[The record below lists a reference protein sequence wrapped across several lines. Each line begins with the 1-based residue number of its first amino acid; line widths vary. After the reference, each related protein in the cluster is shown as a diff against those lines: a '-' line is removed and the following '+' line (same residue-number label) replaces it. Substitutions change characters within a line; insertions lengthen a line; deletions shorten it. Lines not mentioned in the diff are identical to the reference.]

1 MAKETKDRG
10 AIEIAPQG
18 QKVVKVDLLEDA
30 NGDVAR
36 VTWPFKFHSP
46 SHPVLAK
53 LREREKLDEV
63 IAPGKT
69 HFEKT
74 LLLKRWAGQNTRGRG
89 GVRYPSWNAVEILDN
104 IRGSDDIIVMC
115 GQAAMVFLQACC
127 SLGIQCRYV
136 EIGTKRNPYCHWL
149 TEVYLTDF
157 DKWAIVDATPQGNC
171 NVYITRD
178 GIPQS
183 GLELHN
189 AYLSGDYDDLVAVH
203 DPQVTDPKH
212 DQSAQQIIPM
222 YYYFR
227 VIFTQDHQTEN
238 PPYFDLENTFDRWND
253 AIEWQDELTVP
264 WTENRNSKPWCLPHR
279 QFCERSTSRE
289 EDLYWR
295 PTDECRVEMRWFDG
309 TNFRVKLNNL
319 CPDFER
325 YLVRLDGGQWKR
337 LDGASRPAPAP
348 GQSADWFAW
357 EIEPG
362 THSIEA
368 RTLTK
373 AGKEGPVARLRFEL
387 KKL

>member
-1 MAKETKDRG
+1 M
-10 AIEIAPQG
+10 IEIAPQG

-30 NGDVAR
+30 NGNVAR

-46 SHPVLAK
+46 SHPVLAR
-53 LREREKLDEV
+53 LRERERLDEV
-63 IAPGKT
+63 VAAGKT
-69 HFEKT
+69 QFEKV
-74 LLLKRWAGQNTRGRG
+74 LLLKRWASKNTRKHG
-89 GVRYPSWNAVEILDN
+89 GARYPSWNALEILDD
-104 IRGSDDIIVMC
+104 IRNNEDIIVMC
-115 GQAAMVFLQACC
+115 GQSGMVFLQACC
-127 SLGIQCRYV
+127 SLGIQARHV
-136 EIGTKRNPYCHWL
+136 EIGKKDNPYCHWP
-149 TEVYLTDF
+149 TEVYLTDY
-157 DKWAIVDATPQGNC
+157 DKWAIMDATPTGLC

-183 GLELHN
+183 ALELHR
-189 AYLSGDYDDLVAVH
+189 AYLSGEYEDFEEHH
-203 DPQVTDPKH
+203 DFEVTSPEK
-212 DQSAQQIIPM
+212 SAPAQRIIPM

-264 WTENRNSKPWCLPHR
+264 WTENHNSKPWFLPHR
-279 QFCERSTSRE
+279 QFCKRSTSRE

-295 PTDECRVEMRWFDG
+295 PTDECRVEMRWFDA
-309 TNFRVKLNNL
+309 TTFRVKLNNL

-325 YLVRLDGGQWKR
+325 YLVRLDAGEWKPS
-337 LDGASRPAPAP
+337 LN
-348 GQSADWFAW
+348 WFAW

-368 RTLTK
+368 RTLSK
-373 AGKEGPVARLRFEL
+373 AGKEGPVAGLRFEL